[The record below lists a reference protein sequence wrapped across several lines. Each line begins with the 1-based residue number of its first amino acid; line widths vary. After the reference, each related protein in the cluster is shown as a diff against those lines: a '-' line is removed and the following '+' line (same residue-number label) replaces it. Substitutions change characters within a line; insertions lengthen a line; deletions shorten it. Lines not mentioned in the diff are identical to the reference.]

1 MPEKIKI
8 NQMKVE
14 DGRPSGSVVIHY
26 IQMPLF
32 REKDWYRQG
41 ISYSAFF

>member
-14 DGRPSGSVVIHY
+14 DGRPSGSVAIHY
-26 IQMPLF
+26 IRNKEF
-32 REKDWYRQG
+32 
-41 ISYSAFF
+41 